1 MPGSIYELADANLQH
16 GMQGTRSYR
25 NFPVWGRVIKDELV
39 QVVTPYELNL
49 YKSLRSITIPQELNL
64 KGEEGNPVF
73 VFYSLI
79 WLRYVSLGCTSCNNL
94 AIEAIVF
101 MVTIY
106 RKSDLLLIVIWFI
119 IDSNWIGNR
128 RVCIMRR
135 YQPYTNIYVQSGHIV
150 YFNCSVNNRVLLSF
164 LCLWWLLVL
173 INVLLYL
180 YYEYS
185 YICETNVISG
195 YA

>member
-1 MPGSIYELADANLQH
+1 MQDMIEFPEHYYFRLLYNQGYYIASVDKKTGKTLVEKCEMPGSIYELADANLQH

-79 WLRYVSLGCTSCNNL
+79 
-94 AIEAIVF
+94 
-101 MVTIY
+101 
-106 RKSDLLLIVIWFI
+106 
-119 IDSNWIGNR
+119 
-128 RVCIMRR
+128 
-135 YQPYTNIYVQSGHIV
+135 
-150 YFNCSVNNRVLLSF
+150 
-164 LCLWWLLVL
+164 
-173 INVLLYL
+173 
-180 YYEYS
+180 
-185 YICETNVISG
+185 
-195 YA
+195 